1 MKSQLDIIS
10 KLREKKEELE
20 AIKREVS
27 ALESELYLATK
38 DDINNA
44 YKEKGNA
51 YGVVHVGELTV
62 NIPKKVTWDQKR
74 LAELYKGISLSNEN
88 PSDYIKVTYDVSEAK
103 YNAWPEAIRSTF
115 DEARTVEP
123 GKVTIKVGDE

>member
-1 MKSQLDIIS
+1 MSKPADIIS
-10 KLREKKEELE
+10 KLRQKKEELE
-20 AIKREVS
+20 VIKREIS
-27 ALESELYLATK
+27 MLESDLYLATK
-38 DDINNA
+38 DDINSA
-44 YKEKGNA
+44 YKEKGSA
-51 YGVVHVGELTV
+51 FGVVHIGELVV
-62 NIPKKVTWDQKR
+62 NIPKKVSWDQKR